1 MFLVVLGLLGLIES
15 MFIQT
20 LIDALGMQDG
30 LIMYFLT

>member
-20 LIDALGMQDG
+20 LIDTLGMQNG
-30 LIMYFLT
+30 LIVYLLS